1 MSLNKS
7 VIMCYM
13 VTIDKV
19 KRYWQEHPVYGYE
32 LRDIGTEGFFCELE
46 KVKRD
51 DVERFS
57 LTYWG
62 FDRFKDKL
70 VLDVGCGPGWLTVNY
85 AINGAKAYAIDLTTR
100 AVSLTKDFLRY
111 KGVSANVNEGNAEDL
126 IFKDN
131 FFDLVVASGVLHHT
145 TDVLKA
151 MKEVYRVLKP
161 GGEAKITLYRKG
173 ILHSKLI
180 FGILRFVMNILRV
193 KHPGADLS
201 HEAKDVDDFIRQYDG
216 AGNPLGIGK
225 TCEEWSKMLRQAGFV
240 ISGYELHFFP
250 KRFMPFSRLIPDF
263 IHYLLDRY
271 LGTMIYFNLTKE

>member
-1 MSLNKS
+1 MFY
-7 VIMCYM
+7 V
-13 VTIDKV
+13 VTIDKI
-19 KRYWQEHPVYGYE
+19 KQYWQEHPLYGYE
-32 LRDIGTEGFFCELE
+32 LKDIGTEDFFNELE
-46 KVKRD
+46 KIKRG

-57 LTYWG
+57 TGYWG

-85 AINGAKAYAIDLTTR
+85 AINGAKVYAVDLTPM

-111 KGVSANVNEGNAEDL
+111 KGVSANVSEGNAEGL

-131 FFDLVVASGVLHHT
+131 FFNLIVASGVLHHT
-145 TDVLKA
+145 RDIFGA

-173 ILHSKLI
+173 ILHHKII
-180 FGILRFVMNILRV
+180 FGFLRFVMGILGIR
-193 KHPGADLS
+193 HPGADLS
-201 HEAKDVDDFIRQYDG
+201 HEARDVNDFIRQYDG
-216 AGNPLGIGK
+216 VDNPVGIGK
-225 TCEEWSKMLRQAGFV
+225 TCKEWSKMLRQAGFV

-263 IHYLLDRY
+263 IHYLLDKY